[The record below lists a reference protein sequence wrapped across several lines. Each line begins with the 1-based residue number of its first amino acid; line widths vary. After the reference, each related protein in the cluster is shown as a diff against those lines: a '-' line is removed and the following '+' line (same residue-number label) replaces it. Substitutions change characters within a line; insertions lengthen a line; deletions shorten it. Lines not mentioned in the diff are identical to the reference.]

1 MAFLGP
7 SLPVSVDFGDEH
19 LLQVLDEVGRVKVAQ
34 LVDWD
39 PPRLL
44 GEATSLAMPA
54 LLGQE
59 LSQDLVMLVGPEH
72 FRQLGHFFTSLE
84 IERAFSLDLH
94 LVGTLACLR
103 GLATF
108 RRGSC
113 MAVLA
118 FVRAGS
124 GKPDYLLLSGG
135 LASLT
140 DLGWKILLKQGS
152 LSCCFTDIGIVRGL
166 SESFHL

>member
-7 SLPVSVDFGDEH
+7 SLPVSVDLGDEH
-19 LLQVLDEVGRVKVAQ
+19 LLQVLDEVGRVEVAQ

-44 GEATSLAMPA
+44 GEATSLARLA

-84 IERAFSLDLH
+84 IERALCLDLY
-94 LVGTLACLR
+94 LEGTLASIR
-103 GLATF
+103 GLATV

-113 MAVLA
+113 IAALA
-118 FVRAGS
+118 LDRAGS
-124 GKPDYLLLSGG
+124 GKPDHLLLSSG

-140 DLGWKILLKQGS
+140 VLCRKILLKQVS
-152 LSCCFTDIGIVRGL
+152 LTCCFTDIGIG
-166 SESFHL
+166 

>member
-19 LLQVLDEVGRVKVAQ
+19 LLQVLDEVGRVEIAQ

-44 GEATSLAMPA
+44 GEATTLARPA

-72 FRQLGHFFTSLE
+72 FRQLGHFFTCLE
-84 IERAFSLDLH
+84 IERALCLYLH
-94 LVGTLACLR
+94 LEGTLASLR
-103 GLATF
+103 GLATVG
-108 RRGSC
+108 RSSC
-113 MAVLA
+113 MAAQAL
-118 FVRAGS
+118 VRAGS
-124 GKPDYLLLSGG
+124 GKPDHLLLSGG

-140 DLGWKILLKQGS
+140 VLGWKILLKQGS
-152 LSCCFTDIGIVRGL
+152 LSCCFTDVGIGQGL